1 MSSAAINT
9 ASAKAPS
16 ANDAPVKGGV
26 VPYLQVGGAS
36 DAAEFYGRAFGATE
50 VFRIPPDQSGR
61 TMHIHLHIN
70 ESSLMLSDAY
80 PEYGHALEKPQ
91 GFNLTLQVK
100 DIDSWFARA
109 VAAGVEVVM
118 PVQEMFW
125 GARYCQLRDRF
136 GVLWAMNQ
144 PL

>member
-1 MSSAAINT
+1 MSSPAIDT
-9 ASAKAPS
+9 TRPKATS
-16 ANDAPVKGGV
+16 ANEAPVKGGV

-50 VFRIPPDQSGR
+50 VFRHPVDQSGR

-70 ESSLMLSDAY
+70 GSSVMLSDAY
-80 PEYGHALEKPQ
+80 PEYGHGPEKPQ
-91 GFNLTLQVK
+91 AFNLTLQVN
-100 DIDSWFARA
+100 DIDSWFTRA
-109 VAAGVEVVM
+109 VAAGVDVVM
-118 PVQEMFW
+118 PVQDMFW
-125 GARYCQLRDRF
+125 GARYCQVKDRF

>member
-1 MSSAAINT
+1 MSSPAIDTAAR
-9 ASAKAPS
+9 KAPS

-26 VPYLQVGGAS
+26 VPYLMLGGAS

-50 VFRIPPDQSGR
+50 VFRYPVDQSGR

-70 ESSLMLSDAY
+70 GSSVMLSDAY
-80 PEYGHALEKPQ
+80 PEHGCGLETPQ
-91 GFNLTLQVK
+91 GFNLTLQVD
-100 DIDSWFARA
+100 DIDRWFARA
-109 VAAGVEVVM
+109 VAAGAEVTM

-125 GARYCQLRDRF
+125 GARYCQLKDRF
-136 GVLWAMNQ
+136 GVHWSMNQ

>member
-1 MSSAAINT
+1 MSSPAIDT
-9 ASAKAPS
+9 ASPKALS

-26 VPYLQVGGAS
+26 VPYLQINGAS

-50 VFRIPPDQSGR
+50 VFRHPVDQSGR
-61 TMHIHLHIN
+61 TMHIHLHIHGR
-70 ESSLMLSDAY
+70 SVMLSDPY
-80 PEYGHALEKPQ
+80 PEYGHALQAPQ
-91 GFNLTLQVK
+91 AFNLTLQVN

-125 GARYCQLRDRF
+125 GARYCQLKDRF
-136 GVLWAMNQ
+136 GVLWSMNQ

>member
-1 MSSAAINT
+1 MSSPATNT
-9 ASAKAPS
+9 ASPKAPS

-50 VFRIPPDQSGR
+50 AFRYPVDQSGR

-70 ESSLMLSDAY
+70 GSSVMLSDAY
-80 PEYGHALEKPQ
+80 PEHGHVLQTPQ
-91 GFNLTLQVK
+91 AFNLTLQVN

-109 VAAGVEVVM
+109 VAAGIEVIM

-125 GARYCQLRDRF
+125 GARYCQLKDRF

>member
-1 MSSAAINT
+1 MSSPATDIATSKART
-9 ASAKAPS
+9 A
-16 ANDAPVKGGV
+16 NEAPVKGGV

-36 DAAEFYGRAFGATE
+36 DAAELYGRAFGATE
-50 VFRIPPDQSGR
+50 VFRHPVDQSGR

-70 ESSLMLSDAY
+70 GSSVMLGDPY
-80 PEYGHALEKPQ
+80 PEYGHGLQTPQ

-109 VAAGVEVVM
+109 VAAGVEVLM

-125 GARYCQLRDRF
+125 GARYCQLKDRF
-136 GVLWAMNQ
+136 GVLWAINQ

>member
-1 MSSAAINT
+1 MSSPAIDT
-9 ASAKAPS
+9 VSTKATS
-16 ANDAPVKGGV
+16 ANEAPVKGGV

-50 VFRIPPDQSGR
+50 VFRVPVDDKGR

-70 ESSLMLSDAY
+70 GSSVMLSDAY
-80 PEYGHALEKPQ
+80 PEHGHGLEKPQ
-91 GFNLTLQVK
+91 AFNLTLQVK

-109 VAAGVEVVM
+109 VAAGVEVVL
-118 PVQEMFW
+118 PVQDMFW
-125 GARYCQLRDRF
+125 GARYCQVKDRF

-144 PL
+144 PA

>member
-1 MSSAAINT
+1 MSSPAKDTAAP
-9 ASAKAPS
+9 KAPD
-16 ANDAPVKGGV
+16 ANHAPVKGGV

-36 DAAEFYGRAFGATE
+36 DAAELYGRAFGATE
-50 VFRIPPDQSGR
+50 VFRYPPDQSGR

-70 ESSLMLSDAY
+70 GSSVMLGDPY
-80 PEYGHALEKPQ
+80 PEYGHGPRAPQ
-91 GFNLTLQVK
+91 GFNLTLQVS

-109 VAAGVEVVM
+109 TAAGVEVIM

-125 GARYCQLRDRF
+125 GARYCQLKDRF
-136 GVLWAMNQ
+136 GVHWSMNQ

>member
-9 ASAKAPS
+9 ASAKTPS

-50 VFRIPPDQSGR
+50 AFRIPPDQSGR

-70 ESSLMLSDAY
+70 GSSVMLSDAY
-80 PEYGHALEKPQ
+80 PEYGHSLEKPQ

-118 PVQEMFW
+118 PVQDMFW

-136 GVLWAMNQ
+136 GVLWAINQ

>member
-1 MSSAAINT
+1 MSSPATDTANRKAA
-9 ASAKAPS
+9 S

-26 VPYLQVGGAS
+26 IPYLQVGGAS

-50 VFRIPPDQSGR
+50 VFRHPPDQSGR

-70 ESSLMLSDAY
+70 DSSVMLADPF
-80 PEYGHALEKPQ
+80 PEHGYALEKPQ

-109 VAAGVEVVM
+109 VAAGIEVIV

-125 GARYCQLRDRF
+125 GARWCLLKDRVGVQWAINQQL
-136 GVLWAMNQ
+136 
-144 PL
+144 

>member
-1 MSSAAINT
+1 MSSAAIDT
-9 ASAKAPS
+9 TSRKAPS
-16 ANDAPVKGGV
+16 ANEAPVKGGV

-50 VFRIPPDQSGR
+50 VFRYPVDQSGR

-70 ESSLMLSDAY
+70 GSSVMLSDPY
-80 PEYGHALEKPQ
+80 PEYGHALQQPQ
-91 GFNLTLQVK
+91 GFNLTLQVN

-118 PVQEMFW
+118 PLQEMFW
-125 GARYCQLRDRF
+125 GARYGQLKDRF
-136 GVLWAMNQ
+136 GVLWSMNQ

>member
-1 MSSAAINT
+1 MSSPAIDTT
-9 ASAKAPS
+9 ARKAPS

-26 VPYLQVGGAS
+26 VPYLQLGGAS

-50 VFRIPPDQSGR
+50 VFRYPVDQSGR

-70 ESSLMLSDAY
+70 GSSVMLSDAY
-80 PEYGHALEKPQ
+80 PEHGYALEKPQ
-91 GFNLTLQVK
+91 GFNLTLQVD

-109 VAAGVEVVM
+109 VAAGAEVTM

-125 GARYCQLRDRF
+125 GARYCQLKDRF
-136 GVLWAMNQ
+136 GVHWSMNQ

>member
-1 MSSAAINT
+1 MSSPAIDT
-9 ASAKAPS
+9 STPKAPS

-26 VPYLQVGGAS
+26 VPYLQLDGAG
-36 DAAEFYGRAFGATE
+36 DAAAFYGRAFGATE
-50 VFRIPPDQSGR
+50 VFRHPVDQRGR

-70 ESSLMLSDAY
+70 GSSVMLSDAY
-80 PEYGHALEKPQ
+80 PEHGSALEKPQ
-91 GFNLTLQVK
+91 GFNLTLQVD

-109 VAAGVEVVM
+109 LAAGVEVIM

-125 GARYCQLRDRF
+125 GARYCQLKDRF
-136 GVLWAMNQ
+136 GVHWSMNQ